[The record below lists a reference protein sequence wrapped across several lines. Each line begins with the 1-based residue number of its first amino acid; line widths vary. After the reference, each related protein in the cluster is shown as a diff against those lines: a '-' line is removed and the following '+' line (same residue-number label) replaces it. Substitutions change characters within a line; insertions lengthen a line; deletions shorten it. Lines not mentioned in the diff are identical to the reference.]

1 MPLILTYFYFLYNNP
16 MPEQTRAAQDANNK
30 SSKPFLTYRIKQY
43 PVENKANTIHNH
55 FKYFILIK

>member
-1 MPLILTYFYFLYNNP
+1 

-43 PVENKANTIHNH
+43 PVANKADTIHNH
-55 FKYFILIK
+55 FKYFILLK